1 MKNFIKLVNFELNR
15 FFPIYAALG
24 ILTIILQIVGV
35 FVTAN
40 DYIYQVNEQIKMGII
55 KESAVILEIG
65 RMGMDRFTSSLWFW
79 APIALCVVTLI
90 IYSLFIWYR
99 DWLGK
104 NTFIYRLLMLP
115 TERLNVY
122 FSKAAAIFI
131 MVLGL
136 VALQLVLLVVERQ
149 LFSMLIPAVYIKTST
164 ISQIIQ
170 GSNQLL
176 LLYPA
181 SFIAAVANYSR
192 GFIAI
197 LVLFTLILL
206 ERSFKFKGLL
216 LAGVYSVLTLVCLFS
231 PYWLQ
236 AIFNRQLFF
245 TSEIF
250 WISLALT
257 FVIGA
262 VSVWI
267 SHHLLNKRIT
277 V

>member
-24 ILTIILQIVGV
+24 ILTIILQVIGV
-35 FVTAN
+35 FITSN
-40 DYIYQVNEQIKMGII
+40 DYIYQIEEQTKMGIV
-55 KESAVILEIG
+55 KESAIILEIG
-65 RMGMDRFTSSLWFW
+65 QMGMSRFVGSLWFVG
-79 APIALCVVTLI
+79 PIALCVVTLL

-99 DWLGK
+99 DWFGK

-115 TERLNVY
+115 TERLNLY
-122 FSKAAAIFI
+122 LSKAVAIFL

-136 VALQLVLLVVERQ
+136 VTLQLVLLLVEEQ
-149 LFSMLIPAVYIKTST
+149 LFSMLIPAAYIKTST
-164 ISQIIQ
+164 ISQTIL
-170 GSNQLL
+170 GSKYLL
-176 LLYPA
+176 VLYPT
-181 SFIAAVANYSR
+181 SFIAALANYSR

-216 LAGVYSVLTLVCLFS
+216 LAGVYSVLTLICLFA
-231 PYWLQ
+231 PYWIQ

-245 TSEIF
+245 TSELF
-250 WISLALT
+250 WITLALT
-257 FVIGA
+257 FVVGA
-262 VSVWI
+262 ISIWI
-267 SHHLLNKRIT
+267 SHRLLNKRIT